1 MSEAAQGTGNTGRN
15 AHIDTICDFVRQAL
29 ETVSDA
35 ITPPESASQHFRESR
50 IEFLRGVR
58 ALIDHRIDSLSRKD
72 QGGSR
77 VTVE

>member
-1 MSEAAQGTGNTGRN
+1 MSEAAQGAGNTGRA
-15 AHIDTICDFVRQAL
+15 AHIDTICDFVRYTL

-35 ITPPESASQHFRESR
+35 LTPPEPASRHFRESR

-58 ALIDHRIDSLSRKD
+58 ALIDHRIDNLSRKN
-72 QGGSR
+72 QSGER